1 MLTWNHESDGTGT
14 DRSGHGRGDPRAV
27 GGMNQEMASTTMP
40 LDAELIAVVA
50 AVTARMPRVLTLE
63 TGNSLPS
70 GPFES
75 AHRSLQAGVRSWV
88 ERQTH
93 HPLGHIEQL
102 YTFADRD
109 RLESSGPRRVIS
121 VGYLALTLES
131 RRDPEPGVGWWSWY
145 RYFPWEDHR
154 QGPPPVLGPILGALE
169 GWATRASGAP
179 GRRERR
185 RRYRHAFGAGGLAW
199 NEEWVLQRYELLY
212 EAGLIAEAQRRS
224 PGAEPGRDDPP
235 TGEAMVQDHRRILAT
250 AITRPRAKIKY
261 RPVVFELLPATF
273 TYLELQQA
281 VEAIAGLR
289 LHKQNFRR
297 LMVQQKLV
305 EPTGA
310 IEVRTGGR
318 PARRYR
324 FRREVLLEQAPGGA
338 RLPQARGRI

>member
-1 MLTWNHESDGTGT
+1 MTGPLET
-14 DRSGHGRGDPRAV
+14 GPT
-27 GGMNQEMASTTMP
+27 GGAP
-40 LDAELIAVVA
+40 PAAAPFDAELIAVVA

-63 TGNSLPS
+63 TGRSLPS

-75 AHRSLQAGVRSWV
+75 AHRSLQSGVRSWV

-109 RLESSGPRRVIS
+109 RLENSGPRRVIS
-121 VGYLALTLES
+121 VSYLALTLES
-131 RRDPEPGVGWWSWY
+131 RMDPDPGVGWWSWY

-154 QGPPPVLGPILGALE
+154 QGPPPVLGPILDALE
-169 GWATRASGAP
+169 RWASHGATAA
-179 GRRERR
+179 ERR
-185 RRYRHAFGAGGLAW
+185 MRRGRCRHAFRVEGHGW

-212 EAGLIAEAQRRS
+212 EASLIAEARRRN
-224 PGAEPGRDDPP
+224 RDAANGGDPLR

-250 AITRPRAKIKY
+250 AIARLRAKIKY
-261 RPVVFELLPATF
+261 RPVVFELLPPSF

-281 VEAIAGLR
+281 VEAIAGLK

-297 LMVQQKLV
+297 LMIQQKLV
-305 EPTGA
+305 EPTGT
-310 IEVRTGGR
+310 IESRTGGR

-324 FRREVLLEQAPGGA
+324 FRRDVLMEQAPGGS
-338 RLPQARGRI
+338 RLPQERGGRRI